1 MGENPFFPP
10 SNPILKKE
18 MPKKKKEM
26 RGLSP
31 SKMRSVLMIVGLVTT
46 EAWLPN
52 SASLVCPHNPNTVML
67 GAVRPGKCAMP
78 SLGAGM
84 SPLLHTRIRHRFA
97 GTSGIVTLQGSA
109 GVGGGN
115 NQGGGSKQVRYTG
128 EGFRVVKCFP
138 QLARRQ
144 ADQAVQD
151 GRVTVNGE
159 RASPALRLRG
169 GDVLTLDGRRV
180 DWEELAVAS
189 EQGGGEKFVYFK
201 YHKPLNVASTWDKND
216 RSSIL
221 HHLPPDMLTRKG
233 GGQEF

>member
-1 MGENPFFPP
+1 
-10 SNPILKKE
+10 
-18 MPKKKKEM
+18 
-26 RGLSP
+26 
-31 SKMRSVLMIVGLVTT
+31 
-46 EAWLPN
+46 
-52 SASLVCPHNPNTVML
+52 ML
-67 GAVRPGKCAMP
+67 GAVCPGKCAMP
-78 SLGAGM
+78 SLGAGL
-84 SPLLHTRIRHRFA
+84 SPLLHARIRQRFA
-97 GTSGIVTLQGSA
+97 GTSGIVTLECSA

-169 GDVLTLDGRRV
+169 GDVLTLDGKRV
-180 DWEELAVAS
+180 DWEELAVTS
-189 EQGGGEKFVYFK
+189 EQGDGEKFVYFK
-201 YHKPLNVASTWDKND
+201 YHKPLNVESTWDKND

-221 HHLPPDMLTRKG
+221 HHRLHITGCRIAQPELLKLQKSG
-233 GGQEF
+233 HLNS